1 MSSYKLFLFVINTRT
16 LENDYIRFEA
26 KLTIIISTKIKR
38 SLTVEGIFGDI
49 AMTATVEKLDCTT
62 GFALMGSFES
72 SQDCCNF
79 SPNSFSSLNKTTG
92 YLKKF

>member
-1 MSSYKLFLFVINTRT
+1 MM
-16 LENDYIRFEA
+16 
-26 KLTIIISTKIKR
+26 IISTKMKG

-79 SPNSFSSLNKTTG
+79 SPNGFC
-92 YLKKF
+92 